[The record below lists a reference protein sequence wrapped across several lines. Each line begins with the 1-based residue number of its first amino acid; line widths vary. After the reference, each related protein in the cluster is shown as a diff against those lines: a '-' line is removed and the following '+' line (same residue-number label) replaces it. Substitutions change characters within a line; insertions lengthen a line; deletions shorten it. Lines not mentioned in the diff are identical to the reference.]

1 MRTKKGIVLLGVATM
16 ILWASYVPY
25 LVPLPFSLQPSVKK
39 IARNI
44 AEASEA
50 VREKAGFAG
59 KSQAEIEKAMMRK
72 VVLIWLVKAV
82 PILIG
87 ILSGLFLI
95 KRKNYG
101 RIMALLVAASWI
113 ILDVLSYIRSG
124 NIWERLY
131 AVYFTSLK
139 ESPRFVI
146 HNDILPFVVFLFTI
160 FYLIRPSVA
169 REFRASSGYS
179 PAP

>member
-1 MRTKKGIVLLGVATM
+1 MRTKKGIVLLGIATI

-25 LVPLPFSLQPSVKK
+25 LIPLPFSLQPSVKK

-44 AEASEA
+44 AEAPES
-50 VREKAGFAG
+50 VKEKAGFAG

-87 ILSGLFLI
+87 VLSGLFLI
-95 KRKNYG
+95 RRKNYG

-113 ILDVLSYIRSG
+113 ILDVVSYILSG
-124 NIWERLY
+124 NVWEQLY
-131 AVYFTSLK
+131 AVYVTSLK
-139 ESPRFVI
+139 ERPRFVI
-146 HNDILPFVVFLFTI
+146 HNDLLPLIVFLFTI
-160 FYLIRPSVA
+160 FYLMRTSIA
-169 REFRASSGYS
+169 RELKDPSIEE
-179 PAP
+179 

>member
-25 LVPLPFSLQPSVKK
+25 LIPLPFSLQPSIKK

-44 AEASEA
+44 TEAPES

-59 KSQAEIEKAMMRK
+59 KNQAEIEKAMMGK
-72 VVLIWLVKAV
+72 VILIWLVKAL
-82 PILIG
+82 PILAG
-87 ILSGLFLI
+87 VLSGLFLI
-95 KRKNYG
+95 RRKNYG
-101 RIMALLVAASWI
+101 RIMALLVAAAWVT
-113 ILDVLSYIRSG
+113 LNAVSYIRSG
-124 NIWERLY
+124 NIWGRLY
-131 AVYFTSLK
+131 AVYFTSMK

-146 HNDILPFVVFLFTI
+146 HNDLLPFFVFLFTI
-160 FYLIRPSVA
+160 FYLIRPSIA
-169 REFRASSGYS
+169 AEFRASPGHS

>member
-1 MRTKKGIVLLGVATM
+1 MRTKKGIVLLGIATI

-25 LVPLPFSLQPSVKK
+25 LIPLPFSLQPSVKK

-44 AEASEA
+44 AEAPEP
-50 VREKAGFAG
+50 VKEKAGFAG

-87 ILSGLFLI
+87 VLSGLFLI
-95 KRKNYG
+95 RRKNYG

-113 ILDVLSYIRSG
+113 ILNIVSYIRSA
-124 NIWERLY
+124 NAWERLH
-131 AVYFTSLK
+131 AVYVTSLK
-139 ESPRFVI
+139 ENPRFVI
-146 HNDILPFVVFLFTI
+146 HNDFLPLIVFLFTI
-160 FYLIRPSVA
+160 FYLMRPSIVS
-169 REFRASSGYS
+169 EFKDPSIEE
-179 PAP
+179 